1 MSSMSEI
8 ITSLEQMGPK
18 GLARF
23 EASLD
28 PAWIS
33 EALAAS
39 GKASVRRRKFPAEQ
53 VVWLVLGMALYED
66 RSIDS
71 VVEHLDL
78 ALPGRGPIG
87 RSAIPKA
94 RERLGPEP
102 MQLLFKKV
110 AEAWANSPGHTR
122 WRGLSLY
129 AVDGTNV
136 RVQDSDANF
145 EYFGK
150 PSNQHGDGGYPQ
162 ARIAALMNLD
172 TRLLVD
178 VRFGPYRTDERV
190 LASELFGLVPDNSLT
205 IIDRG
210 FYSYELVASMTRGGS
225 CRHVLARLRSDVTF
239 EVLDTLPDGSQHV
252 RIPLSRDLRRKNPD
266 LPEAIEGRL
275 IAYQHPGGEPG
286 RLLVTLLDHE
296 RHPAR
301 ELVRLYHERWE
312 IEIAFDELKTHMLER
327 RECLRSLT
335 PARVEQE
342 LWGLLLVYNLVR
354 REMLLAA
361 EAQEVPPSRI
371 SFWSSL
377 LWIRNFWITAWQV
390 SPATIPRHLAELRTN
405 LGALLLPPRRSNRR
419 YPRHV
424 KIKVSPFPRN
434 RRRRAPAEALSEPQE
449 NN

>member
-1 MSSMSEI
+1 MCEIMS
-8 ITSLEQMGPK
+8 SLEQLGPR

-39 GKASVRRRKFPAEQ
+39 GKASVRKRKLPAEQ
-53 VVWLVLGMALYED
+53 AVWLVLGMGLYED
-66 RSIDS
+66 RSIVS

-78 ALPGRGPIG
+78 VVPGKGPIG
-87 RSAIPKA
+87 RGGISQA
-94 RERLGPEP
+94 RGRLGPEP
-102 MQLLFKKV
+102 MRLLFKKV
-110 AEAWANSPGHTR
+110 AEAWANSPGHAR
-122 WRGLSLY
+122 WRDLSLF
-129 AVDGTNV
+129 AVDGTTV
-136 RVQDSDANF
+136 RVQDSDENLAH
-145 EYFGK
+145 FGK

-162 ARIAALMNLD
+162 ARIAALMNVD

-178 VRFGPYRTDERV
+178 VRFGPYNTDERV
-190 LASELFGLVPDNSLT
+190 LASELFATVPENSLT

-210 FYSYELVASMTRGGS
+210 FYSYELVASMIRKDS
-225 CRHVLARLRSDVTF
+225 RHVLARVRSDLHF
-239 EVLDTLPDGSQHV
+239 EVVDTLSDGSQRV
-252 RIPLSRDLRRKNPD
+252 RIPLSRELRRKNPA
-266 LPEAIEGRL
+266 LPDAIEGRI

-296 RHPAR
+296 RYPAD
-301 ELVRLYHERWE
+301 ELINLYHERWE

-335 PARVEQE
+335 PVRVEQE

-354 REMLLAA
+354 REMLHVADA
-361 EAQEVPPSRI
+361 HKVPPQRI

-390 SPATIPRHLAELRTN
+390 SPGTIPRHLAELRQN
-405 LGALLLPPRRSNRR
+405 LGALLLPPRRSDRR

-434 RRRRAPAEALSEPQE
+434 RRRSASRKALSEPLE
-449 NN
+449 TAK